1 MMKIVVLGDVNL
13 NRSDIEELQKVAS
26 LDFYPERKTDPH
38 TILKLID
45 DADILI
51 SELIPL
57 PKDVIDHTKNLKFI
71 TLATTGFDDI
81 DLDAAQR
88 KGITVCYTPGYATE
102 AVAEH
107 TIGLMLAAA
116 RLLVPA
122 ANSVKLGEWS
132 SAPYLGKELAHHTL
146 GIIGYGSIGK
156 RVGEIAQAGFSM
168 KLQYTDKNSSE
179 ADLEQLL
186 QTSDFISLHVP
197 LTNETRNMIG
207 EKAFERMKPG
217 VVIVNTAR
225 GGTID
230 EKALIKNVESGKV
243 FAAGLD
249 VLADEPMKKDNPIFN
264 HPRIIITPHMAYN
277 TTQAVEKRSD
287 TVKKNILAYL
297 RGNPQNAICIPE

>member
-1 MMKIVVLGDVNL
+1 MKIVVLGDVNL
-13 NRSDIEELQKVAS
+13 KQSDIEELENVAS
-26 LDFYPERKTDPH
+26 LDFYPERQTDPH
-38 TILKLID
+38 TIVKLID

-57 PKDVIDHTKNLKFI
+57 PKDVIDHTENLKFI

-122 ANSVKLGEWS
+122 TTNLKMGECS
-132 SAPYLGKELAHHTL
+132 STPYLGKELSHHTL

-156 RVGEIAQAGFSM
+156 RVGEIAEAGFSM
-168 KLQYTDKNSSE
+168 KIKFTDKDSSE
-179 ADLEQLL
+179 ADLEELL
-186 QTSDFISLHVP
+186 RTSDFITLHVP
-197 LTNETRNMIG
+197 LTNKTRNMIG
-207 EKAFERMKPG
+207 EKAFERMKHG
-217 VVIVNTAR
+217 VVIVNTSR

-264 HPRIIITPHMAYN
+264 HPRIVITPHMAYN
-277 TTQAVEKRSD
+277 TMQAVEKRSE
-287 TVKKNILAYL
+287 TVKNNILAYL
-297 RGNPQNAICIPE
+297 RGNPQNAICISE